1 MDDHNKE
8 NEIVRELKE
17 DWESLD
23 MIAGTPQMTKH
34 EVYAQLH
41 VFKQN
46 RKRAFRKE
54 LSLFI
59 LTAIFILS
67 LFVATLL
74 KSVQTLVYI
83 QVIVA
88 VIAPVIYVFLRK
100 REGKVWE

>member
-8 NEIVRELKE
+8 NEIVKVLKE

-23 MIAGTPQMTKH
+23 MIAGAPKMTKH

-54 LSLFI
+54 LTLFI

-67 LFVATLL
+67 LFVATVL
-74 KSVQTLVYI
+74 KSVQTLVYM

-88 VIAPVIYVFLRK
+88 VIAPVIYVLLRK
-100 REGKVWE
+100 RERKAWE